1 MPVVI
6 GLAAAT
12 NVRFGPGTLN
22 AISVTTTGPCTAHD
36 TTGSAAAGTLLVTT
50 PTAVG
55 VTQCN
60 IPFSQ
65 GLLITPT
72 GAATVYYSV

>member
-1 MPVVI
+1 MPVAI

-12 NVRFGPGTLN
+12 TVKLGPGVLN

-36 TTGSAAAGTLLVTT
+36 TAGSAAAGTLLVTT

-55 VTQCN
+55 VVQCN
-60 IPFSQ
+60 IPFTQ

-72 GAATVYYSV
+72 GAATVYYS

>member
-1 MPVVI
+1 MTVVVN
-6 GLAAAT
+6 LTAAT
-12 NVRFGPGTLN
+12 QVKIGPGLLI

-36 TTGSAAAGTLLVTT
+36 TTQSAAAGTLMVTT

-55 VTQCN
+55 VTQVN
-60 IPFSQ
+60 MPFTN

-72 GAATVYYSV
+72 GAAAVYYQ

>member
-1 MPVVI
+1 MPVVMN
-6 GLAAAT
+6 LAAAT
-12 NVRFGPGTLN
+12 TVKIGPGTLI

-55 VTQCN
+55 VTQVN
-60 IPFSQ
+60 IPFMN

-72 GAATVYYSV
+72 GAAAVYFE